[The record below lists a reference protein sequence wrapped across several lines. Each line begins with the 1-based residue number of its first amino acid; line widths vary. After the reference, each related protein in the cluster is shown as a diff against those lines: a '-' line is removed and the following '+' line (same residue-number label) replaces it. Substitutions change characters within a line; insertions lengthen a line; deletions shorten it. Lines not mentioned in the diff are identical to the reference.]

1 MMSHTVP
8 IMPAMP
14 PHGAAYAPPPV
25 SGFAPAAPTSGFTP
39 ITSGFAELPT
49 DLDEWL
55 KDREREVL
63 LQALH
68 STGFNRTAAAAK
80 LGMNLRQIRYRM
92 SRLGIVPPGGEQGE
106 E

>member
-1 MMSHTVP
+1 MADL
-8 IMPAMP
+8 PA
-14 PHGAAYAPPPV
+14 
-25 SGFAPAAPTSGFTP
+25 
-39 ITSGFAELPT
+39 

-55 KDREREVL
+55 KEREREVL
-63 LQALH
+63 LQALQ